1 MQKPEHD
8 KNVINVNLSSPADAA
23 GMDVTGN
30 ATGTDSIANAA
41 YMSNSADVAS
51 NTDKPANRNTT
62 RLSLVW
68 SLLEGSK
75 RFFMISIF
83 ATLMMNVL
91 DMISPQIIRAA
102 IDSVIGDKELALP
115 DVFIASVGR
124 IGGVEYLRSHLW
136 VIGAAILCLAA
147 GSVGFRYVS
156 MVFNSKGAE
165 HFAKTMRDRLFS
177 HIQRLPFSWH
187 MKNQTGDIIQRCT
200 SDVDT
205 IKNFISEQLT
215 AVFRI
220 AMMIILSLAFMFSMN
235 EKLALVALVSIPVIL
250 GYSWGFHAKIRDR
263 FTKCDENE
271 GVLSIIAQEN
281 LTGIRVVRAFGREN
295 FEKERFEKQNNIYT
309 NAWMK
314 LCVVLSLFWG
324 TGDLVSGLQIMLVVV
339 LGTYFCVKGEMTAG
353 EFIAFVS
360 YNTMLVWPV
369 RSLGRTIS
377 EMSKAGVS
385 AERIHYIMNSPTEE
399 DKPGAVTPDMRGDI
413 VFDHVSFRYGTE
425 TVLSDVSFQI
435 PKGTT
440 FGILGSTG
448 SGKSTL
454 MHLLNRLYDLPEGKS
469 RITVGGVDIRD
480 MKGEWVRQNIGI
492 VLQEPFLF
500 SRTIGENIGIT
511 RDETSLADIREAADI
526 ACVDGAITDFAK
538 GYDTL
543 VGERGVTLSGG
554 QKQRTAIARMLMQ
567 NTPIMVFDD
576 SLSAVDA
583 ETDLKIRQALKN
595 KLKEATVILI
605 AHRVTTLMQADRILV
620 LDKGK
625 AAEMGTHEELMERR
639 GIYRKVYDMQMTL
652 AEEVKEHGV

>member
-1 MQKPEHD
+1 MQKTEYDRKEDHMD
-8 KNVINVNLSSPADAA
+8 NAA
-23 GMDVTGN
+23 N
-30 ATGTDSIANAA
+30 AASIANTAPTA
-41 YMSNSADVAS
+41 
-51 NTDKPANRNTT
+51 KPANQNAT
-62 RLSLVW
+62 RLSLIW
-68 SLLEGSK
+68 KFLEGSK
-75 RFFMISIF
+75 GFFIISIL

-91 DMISPQIIRAA
+91 DMISPQIIRTA

-115 DVFIASVGR
+115 DVFIAFVGR
-124 IGGVEYLRSHLW
+124 MGGVEYLRSHLW
-136 VIGAAILCLAA
+136 MVGAAIVLLAA
-147 GSVGFRYVS
+147 GSAGFRYVS

-165 HFAKTMRDRLFS
+165 HFAKTMRDKLFS
-177 HIQRLPFSWH
+177 HIQKLPFSWH

-220 AMMIILSLAFMFSMN
+220 VMMITLSLVFMFSMN
-235 EKLALVALVSIPVIL
+235 GKLALVALVSIPIIL
-250 GYSWGFHAKIRDR
+250 GYSWGFHARIRDR
-263 FTKCDENE
+263 FTQCDENE

-339 LGTYFCVKGEMTAG
+339 LGTCFCVQGEMTAG

-385 AERIHYIMNSPTEE
+385 AERIRYIMNSPKQE
-399 DKPGAVTPDMRGDI
+399 DRPGAVMPDLRGDI
-413 VFDHVSFRYGTE
+413 VFDQVSFGYGTE
-425 TVLSDVSFQI
+425 QVLSDVSFQI

-454 MHLLNRLYDLPEGKS
+454 MHLLNRLYDLPEGQGK
-469 RITVGGVDIRD
+469 ITIGGVDIRD
-480 MKGEWVRQNIGI
+480 MKGEWVRQNIGM

-511 RDETSLADIREAADI
+511 REQASLPAIRQAAAI
-526 ACVDGAITDFAK
+526 ACVDRAITDFAK

-567 NTPIMVFDD
+567 RTPIMVFDD

-583 ETDLKIRQALKN
+583 ETDLKIRQALKS
-595 KLKEATVILI
+595 KLEEATVILI
-605 AHRVTTLMQADRILV
+605 AHRVTTLMQADCILV
-620 LDKGK
+620 LDKGTV
-625 AAEMGTHEELMERR
+625 AEMGSHKELMERH

-652 AEEVKEHGV
+652 AEEVEEYGA